1 MDSTTKLDLSQ
12 FYGTENY
19 YRTNPIFA
27 KDMVHT
33 DGVKYFADNAG
44 NGAYWFL
51 DIIATEVFPLLKKEP
66 FLAITL
72 RADDGEATIGVEDGD
87 LGLLFSKHIAYT
99 DCPNGVYDFF
109 LTNNVLMLTSE
120 Y

>member
-33 DGVKYFADNAG
+33 DGVQYFADNAG
-44 NGAYWFL
+44 CYWFL

-66 FLAITL
+66 FMAINL
-72 RADDGEATIGVEDGD
+72 LVEDGKAKIAVEDGD
-87 LGLLFSKHIAYT
+87 LKTLLAKQISHT
-99 DCPNGVYDFF
+99 DCPDGLYAFF
-109 LTNNVLMLTSE
+109 LTDNVLMLTSE